1 MDPAG
6 PFQPILMYCDTEANR
21 GAVMTWKGR
30 NITIRIG
37 LHCGLDKMWMKEERK
52 NQSACSPIDEAIRN
66 QLLNN
71 YNFFTKNLDTL
82 PDESL
87 STIDEDLK
95 FGKFNDYSKSFNRYK
110 ILLFYN
116 IT

>member
-1 MDPAG
+1 
-6 PFQPILMYCDTEANR
+6 MYCDTEANR

-37 LHCGLDKMWMKEERK
+37 LHCGLDKMWMKEKRK
-52 NQSACSPIDEAIRN
+52 NQSACSPIDDTIRN
-66 QLLNN
+66 QLFNN

-87 STIDEDLK
+87 STIDEVPN
-95 FGKFNDYSKSFNRYK
+95 FGKFIIIFITSSNNSELYR
-110 ILLFYN
+110 ILLFYY